1 MTDIRPDLIADF
13 RKYVIGGCT
22 AICSPGIE
30 TTQIILSVCG
40 ELRLSVPETV
50 SILSVE
56 HKSGEGRRL
65 FPQISAFF
73 VPAKD
78 MGSGAAELLLD
89 MIEDCPLEET
99 SREYETKFFDRESIR
114 QL

>member
-1 MTDIRPDLIADF
+1 M
-13 RKYVIGGCT
+13 
-22 AICSPGIE
+22 
-30 TTQIILSVCG
+30 
-40 ELRLSVPETV
+40 
-50 SILSVE
+50 
-56 HKSGEGRRL
+56 

-89 MIEDCPLEET
+89 MIEDRPLEET

>member
-1 MTDIRPDLIADF
+1 M
-13 RKYVIGGCT
+13 
-22 AICSPGIE
+22 
-30 TTQIILSVCG
+30 SVCG

-89 MIEDCPLEET
+89 MIEDRPLEET